1 MKLSHHS
8 SVHIQALLD
17 IPVLTV
23 LSFCASEKLLGA
35 KYKPIKDNTKAIV
48 TPIVQNIFQG
58 YSLMYARNDQKM
70 FLSVGPSGKPARGSA
85 FLWAARSHLQQQ
97 ILTWSLSALIWYN
110 CNPALCCLD
119 DWIQH
124 TEMKNQGPA
133 ELLSGKQM
141 CLSGERKTHFSFK
154 KKQNK
159 LNKIIVNFLNS
170 YSSIQHI
177 LSTYFSSSAENKLQA
192 F

>member
-1 MKLSHHS
+1 MKFSHYS

-17 IPVLTV
+17 IPVLTA
-23 LSFCASEKLLGA
+23 LPSCASEKLLGA
-35 KYKPIKDNTKAIV
+35 KYKPIKGNAKATM
-48 TPIVQNIFQG
+48 TPMVQNIFQG

-70 FLSVGPSGKPARGSA
+70 FLSVGPSGKPASGSA
-85 FLWAARSHLQQQ
+85 FLWAAHSHLQQQ

-110 CNPALCCLD
+110 CYPALRCLG

-124 TEMKNQGPA
+124 TETKNQGPA

-141 CLSGERKTHFSFK
+141 CLSAERKTHFSFK

-159 LNKIIVNFLNS
+159 PNKIIVNFLNS
-170 YSSIQHI
+170 YSSV
-177 LSTYFSSSAENKLQA
+177 
-192 F
+192 